1 MSAAF
6 RVPWR
11 AFKIDPATVI
21 GKPSKAS
28 ISGSSFLLASNSPL
42 QPSSSPGAINLS
54 SWSHAQSSQGLT
66 LATRRCFSMRAS
78 PLLSAE
84 TESQPKFGK
93 KSNSNGAQRSAL
105 KWFIIGSVLGLGSVT
120 FSDQLQ
126 HAYEAA
132 KRSGRVA
139 GALAVCINDYR
150 VTLKQDASTPEE
162 YDTLIRACHK
172 RCAERTL
179 RVLEKNGSV
188 FIKLGQHLSSMG
200 YLLPIEWTTTFIPLQ
215 DRCPVSSIE
224 SIAELFRKDTG
235 QDMNELFSS
244 FEPIPIGAAS
254 LAQVHIATLKETGQ
268 KVAVKV
274 QHPALDE
281 WVPLDLA
288 LTRFTFSML
297 KRFFPDYDL
306 EWLSKEM
313 DLSLPQEL
321 DFRMEAQNATHASEY
336 FKKHSDAPLVIPGV
350 MWSQKRIL
358 VMEFIAGRR
367 PDDLEFLDANNIDR
381 DEVSAALAHI
391 FNEMIFGDNAPLHC
405 DPHGGNIAIRPNHTR
420 SHPNFDIVLYD
431 HGLYRNIDRELRR
444 NYAKLWLA
452 VIDADVPRMRE
463 YAYKVANVTDEYFP
477 LFASAITGRD
487 FSVLKQ
493 KNVVSLR
500 TAEEKKEISGAL
512 GEGMLQQLVVLLGRV
527 PRIILLILKTND
539 LTRSLDENLHTRQGP
554 MRSFLILA
562 RYATRTVFEEQL
574 EFINETGGVFRNFFR
589 YLCAYGSYLRVE
601 IKLSVYE
608 SLLSLK
614 SRFGL
619 RSV

>member
-1 MSAAF
+1 MSAAL
-6 RVPWR
+6 RLPWR
-11 AFKIDPATVI
+11 AIKSESVTVI
-21 GKPSKAS
+21 GKTSIAS
-28 ISGSSFLLASNSPL
+28 TLGSSSRLTTTVPL
-42 QPSSSPGAINLS
+42 RSLPFVSVAGTPSWDCTRYPSSSISTS
-54 SWSHAQSSQGLT
+54 SG
-66 LATRRCFSMRAS
+66 RCFSTRTS
-78 PLLSAE
+78 PLLSQVQGEAG
-84 TESQPKFGK
+84 TRESGK
-93 KSNSNGAQRSAL
+93 KGGLRRKIVVLAIVGLLGVGA
-105 KWFIIGSVLGLGSVT
+105 VT
-120 FSDQLQ
+120 LSPNAK

-139 GALAVCINDYR
+139 GTLAVCINDYR
-150 VTLKQDASTPEE
+150 VTLKQEASSPAEHDE
-162 YDTLIRACHK
+162 LIRACHK

-179 RVLEKNGSV
+179 RVLEKNGSI

-200 YLLPIEWTTTFIPLQ
+200 YLLPLEWTSTFIPLQ

-224 SIAELFRKDTG
+224 SISELFRADTG
-235 QDMNELFSS
+235 QSMDELFAS
-244 FEPIPIGAAS
+244 FEPTPTGAAS

-297 KRFFPDYDL
+297 KRFFPEYDL

-313 DLSLPQEL
+313 DFSLPQEL
-321 DFRMEAQNATHASEY
+321 DFRMEAQNATRASEY
-336 FKKHSDAPLVIPGV
+336 FKEHSDAPLVIPEV
-350 MWSQKRIL
+350 IWSQKRIL
-358 VMEFIAGRR
+358 VMEFIGGRR
-367 PDDLEFLDANNIDR
+367 PDDLEYLDANNIDR

-391 FNEMIFGDNAPLHC
+391 FNEMIFGNNAPLHC
-405 DPHGGNIAIRPNHTR
+405 DPHGGNIAIRPNPTR
-420 SHPNFDIVLYD
+420 SHHNFDIILYD
-431 HGLYRNIDRELRR
+431 HGLYRDIDRDLRR

-463 YAYKVANVTDEYFP
+463 YAQKVAGVTDDQFP

-487 FSVLKQ
+487 YSVLTK
-493 KNVVSLR
+493 KSVVSSR

-512 GEGMLQQLVVLLGRV
+512 GEGMLQQLVILLGQV

-562 RYATRTVFEEQL
+562 HYATRTVFEEQM
-574 EFINETGGVFRNFFR
+574 ESIQESGGVFRNFFR
-589 YLCAYGSYLRVE
+589 YLCAWAGYLRVD

-608 SLLSLK
+608 TLLSFK

-619 RSV
+619 RSA